1 MRDMSVINTPPK
13 ERLPVQTF
21 VTEHHPRLLKN
32 AIEREL
38 ARQGQV
44 YYIFNSVRNIEEKK
58 AKLQQLVPQ
67 AKILMAHGQMTETQ
81 LNPVMTDFLAGDGDI
96 LLCTTIAEAG
106 LDIPNVNTLIVENA
120 ENFGLAQLYQLR
132 GRVGRSKRQ
141 AFAYFTYRPDKTLA
155 DDARKRLAAIR
166 DFTQLGAG
174 FKIAMRDLEIRG
186 AGNLLGPEQHGHIA
200 AVGFDLYC
208 KLVNEAIEQ
217 GLGETPDTNMN
228 IELKLDLGISAFI
241 PESYIPETNLKFEIY
256 NRISGCRSQAESVLL
271 QNELQDRFGQ
281 PPQPVYNL
289 FKILQIR
296 NLAQALRINA
306 LLAPRNMLTLNFG
319 EHNPFNG
326 PAMLQISQEFGRKL
340 KFSGQKQLLIKLQ
353 LQNQDDEPRLKEI
366 SAFLN
371 KLLALINKK

>member
-1 MRDMSVINTPPK
+1 
-13 ERLPVQTF
+13 
-21 VTEHHPRLLKN
+21 
-32 AIEREL
+32 
-38 ARQGQV
+38 
-44 YYIFNSVRNIEEKK
+44 
-58 AKLQQLVPQ
+58 
-67 AKILMAHGQMTETQ
+67 MTETQ

-256 NRISGCRSQAESVLL
+256 NRISGCRSQAAAA
-271 QNELQDRFGQ
+271 
-281 PPQPVYNL
+281 
-289 FKILQIR
+289 K
-296 NLAQALRINA
+296 
-306 LLAPRNMLTLNFG
+306 
-319 EHNPFNG
+319 
-326 PAMLQISQEFGRKL
+326 
-340 KFSGQKQLLIKLQ
+340 
-353 LQNQDDEPRLKEI
+353 
-366 SAFLN
+366 
-371 KLLALINKK
+371 

>member
-1 MRDMSVINTPPK
+1 MTG
-13 ERLPVQTF
+13 VQTCAL
-21 VTEHHPRLLKN
+21 PIL
-32 AIEREL
+32 
-38 ARQGQV
+38 
-44 YYIFNSVRNIEEKK
+44 RNIEEKK

-326 PAMLQISQEFGRKL
+326 PAMLQLSQEFGRKL